1 MKLARGYTSTAAIA
15 AALPVALAIVFA
27 SRDLTTAALVS
38 GGVAVF
44 LILFIAYF
52 FRDPERNPPHDPD
65 AVVSGADG
73 VVSLITDVTHPLVE
87 GPHTRISIFLNV
99 FDVHVNRCPV
109 AGTIRSL
116 AYVPGRKVF
125 AFLDE
130 ASEVNEHSTIL
141 IETPRFRCLVKQIVG
156 PVARR
161 VFYWLSEGQSVQQGD
176 RLGMMK
182 FGSRMD
188 VYLPK
193 GRFDLL
199 VSKGQRVVAGETV
212 MARWKAMS

>member
-1 MKLARGYTSTAAIA
+1 MKLARGYTSTAAA
-15 AALPVALAIVFA
+15 AAAITALPALACA
-27 SRDLTTAALVS
+27 ALGWSTAAWVLA
-38 GGVAVF
+38 GLTLF

-52 FRDPERNPPHDPD
+52 FRDPERQSPHDPD

-73 VVSLITDVTHPLVE
+73 VVSLITDVTHPLVP
-87 GPHTRISIFLNV
+87 GPLTRISIFLNV
-99 FDVHVNRCPV
+99 VDVHVNRCPV
-109 AGTIRSL
+109 AGTVKHL

-130 ASEVNEHSTIL
+130 ASDVNEHSTIL
-141 IETPRFRCLVKQIVG
+141 IENPRFTCLVKQIVG

-161 VFYWLSEGQSVQQGD
+161 VFYWLQVGQVVAQGE

-188 VYLPK
+188 VYLPA

-199 VSKGQRVVAGETV
+199 VKKGERVVAGESV
-212 MARWKAMS
+212 MARWKG